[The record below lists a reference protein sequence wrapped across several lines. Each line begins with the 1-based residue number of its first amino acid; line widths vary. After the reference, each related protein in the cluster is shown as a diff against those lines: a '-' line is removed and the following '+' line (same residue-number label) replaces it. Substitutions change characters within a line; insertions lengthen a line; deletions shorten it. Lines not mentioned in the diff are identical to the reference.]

1 MGGGMGRS
9 LLRASHVVHGFDIND
24 KAVLQFVADGG
35 ETGALPDVAKRLDF
49 LVTVVVNAAQMESV
63 LFGERGVAPLLAKG
77 TVVIGCATV
86 APDFARSTEARLA
99 ELGVLYVDAPMSGGA
114 AKAAD
119 GALTMMVGAT
129 PEAMSKAEPVLASM
143 AQKIFRLGDRAG
155 AGSAMKIVN
164 QMLAGVH
171 IASMAEAITFAMTQ
185 GVEPR
190 QFMDVIPQCA
200 GSSWMLENRGPHV
213 VDGDYTPR
221 SAVEIF
227 VKDLGIVSDIAR
239 GVRFSAPLTAAALQ
253 QFLAASGMGYG
264 GEDDA
269 AVAKVYARNARLKLP
284 GE

>member
-1 MGGGMGRS
+1 MGGGIGRS
-9 LLRASHVVHGFDIND
+9 LLRAGHVVHGFDIND
-24 KAVLQFVADGG
+24 KAVLHFVADGG

-63 LFGERGVAPLLAKG
+63 LFGERGVARSLAKG

-190 QFMDVIPQCA
+190 QFMEVIPQCA
-200 GSSWMLENRGPHV
+200 GTSWMLENRGPHIAE
-213 VDGDYTPR
+213 GDYTPR

-264 GEDDA
+264 SEDDA

>member
-35 ETGALPDVAKRLDF
+35 ETGALPDVAKWLDF

>member
-253 QFLAASGMGYG
+253 QFLAASGMGFG
-264 GEDDA
+264 AEDDA

>member
-213 VDGDYTPR
+213 VDGDYRPR